1 MERIEDEL
9 PFLTS
14 LMKGIA
20 NQFGDSCEVV
30 LLDLI
35 QYEEYGSGLIV
46 HIENGHVTGRKVGDS
61 GTNIGLEVLR
71 GSVVEGDKYNYL
83 TKTKSGRMLKST
95 TMYFR
100 NMEKVPIGCICIN
113 VDITDLMMSESAIH
127 QFIELEGL
135 RTDVNE
141 VFVNNVND
149 VLDVLIQEAQD
160 HVGKPVALM
169 GKDDKIK
176 GVEYLDKKGAFLIK
190 KSGDKICEYYA
201 ISKFTLYNYLDTI
214 RAAEKKGRL
223 G

>member
-190 KSGDKICEYYA
+190 KSGDKIYEYYA